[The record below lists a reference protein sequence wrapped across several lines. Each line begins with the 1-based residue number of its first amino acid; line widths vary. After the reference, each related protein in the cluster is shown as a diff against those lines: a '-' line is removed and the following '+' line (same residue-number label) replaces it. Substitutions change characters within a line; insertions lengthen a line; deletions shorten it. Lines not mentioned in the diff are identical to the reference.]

1 MKRIF
6 AFAFFL
12 VPFIVFSQKKDVS
25 LENIWAENTFSQKSV
40 ASVNWMKSGGFYTA
54 LEASNIV
61 KNSITTGEKVET
73 LFDAKQ
79 ILLGEKLLSVDDYSL
94 SADEQKILIQTD
106 FQSIYRRSFKAEYYV
121 YDLKTKALSQL
132 SQGGKQSY
140 ASFSPDGSKI
150 AFVRDNN
157 LFIKDLSANSETAI
171 TTTGKFNELI
181 HGSTDWVYEEEFSF
195 AQAFFWANDGQKIAF
210 YSFNEAS
217 VKEYNMQLWGNLY
230 PEDYK
235 FKYPKAGE
243 ANATITISV
252 YDVANR
258 ATTKMDIGS
267 ETDIYIPRI
276 NWTQDANTLSIRRMN
291 RLQNKLE
298 ILHANAK
305 DGSTKVILTESSPSY
320 VDLDNN
326 DNLMYLS
333 NGKSFITSSEMS
345 GFKHLY
351 QYDLSGKLLRQITTG
366 NWEVADFYGIDEKN
380 KRLFFTS
387 TEASPM
393 ERQLYCIGLDG
404 KGKKKMSDLQG
415 WNTANFSPD
424 FQYYMVYHS
433 SAATPTHVSLYKDE
447 KQLKVLEQNTVLK
460 QKMNDFNISNKEFF
474 SFKTSQGI
482 DLNGWMI
489 KPLNFDATKKYPVLM
504 FVYGGPGS
512 QTVKNQWDGRDFFWD
527 QVLASKGYIVV
538 SIDNRGTGA
547 RGEAFKKLTYAQLG
561 KIEVEDQIEGAK
573 YLKAQNYIDPE
584 RVGIWGWSYGGYMT
598 SLCMTVGADYF
609 KTGVAVAPVTTWRY
623 YDSIY
628 TERYLKTPQL
638 NPSGYDDNSPI
649 THAKKLKG
657 NFLLIH
663 GTGDD
668 NVHYQNSIDFINALV
683 KANKQFQSFNYPNRN
698 HGIYGG
704 NTRLHL
710 YKMMT
715 NFIEKNL

>member
-305 DGSTKVILTESSPSY
+305 DGSTKVI
-320 VDLDNN
+320 
-326 DNLMYLS
+326 
-333 NGKSFITSSEMS
+333 
-345 GFKHLY
+345 
-351 QYDLSGKLLRQITTG
+351 
-366 NWEVADFYGIDEKN
+366 
-380 KRLFFTS
+380 
-387 TEASPM
+387 
-393 ERQLYCIGLDG
+393 
-404 KGKKKMSDLQG
+404 
-415 WNTANFSPD
+415 
-424 FQYYMVYHS
+424 
-433 SAATPTHVSLYKDE
+433 
-447 KQLKVLEQNTVLK
+447 
-460 QKMNDFNISNKEFF
+460 
-474 SFKTSQGI
+474 
-482 DLNGWMI
+482 
-489 KPLNFDATKKYPVLM
+489 
-504 FVYGGPGS
+504 
-512 QTVKNQWDGRDFFWD
+512 
-527 QVLASKGYIVV
+527 
-538 SIDNRGTGA
+538 
-547 RGEAFKKLTYAQLG
+547 
-561 KIEVEDQIEGAK
+561 
-573 YLKAQNYIDPE
+573 
-584 RVGIWGWSYGGYMT
+584 
-598 SLCMTVGADYF
+598 
-609 KTGVAVAPVTTWRY
+609 
-623 YDSIY
+623 
-628 TERYLKTPQL
+628 
-638 NPSGYDDNSPI
+638 
-649 THAKKLKG
+649 
-657 NFLLIH
+657 
-663 GTGDD
+663 
-668 NVHYQNSIDFINALV
+668 
-683 KANKQFQSFNYPNRN
+683 
-698 HGIYGG
+698 
-704 NTRLHL
+704 
-710 YKMMT
+710 
-715 NFIEKNL
+715 

>member
-12 VPFIVFSQKKDVS
+12 VPFLVFSQKKDVS

-54 LEASNIV
+54 LEAGNIV

-79 ILLGEKLLSVDDYSL
+79 VLFGEKLLSVDDYIL

-157 LFIKDLSANSETAI
+157 LFVKDLATNIETTI
-171 TTTGKFNELI
+171 TTTGRFNELI
-181 HGSTDWVYEEEFSF
+181 HGSADWVYEEEFSF

-252 YDVANR
+252 YDVANKT
-258 ATTKMDIGS
+258 TTKMDIGS
-267 ETDIYIPRI
+267 ETDIYVPRI

-333 NGKSFITSSEMS
+333 DGKSFITSSEMS

-351 QYDLSGKLLRQITTG
+351 QYDLSGKLIRQITSG

-387 TEASPM
+387 TDRKS
-393 ERQLYCIGLDG
+393 
-404 KGKKKMSDLQG
+404 
-415 WNTANFSPD
+415 
-424 FQYYMVYHS
+424 
-433 SAATPTHVSLYKDE
+433 
-447 KQLKVLEQNTVLK
+447 
-460 QKMNDFNISNKEFF
+460 
-474 SFKTSQGI
+474 
-482 DLNGWMI
+482 
-489 KPLNFDATKKYPVLM
+489 
-504 FVYGGPGS
+504 
-512 QTVKNQWDGRDFFWD
+512 
-527 QVLASKGYIVV
+527 VV
-538 SIDNRGTGA
+538 
-547 RGEAFKKLTYAQLG
+547 
-561 KIEVEDQIEGAK
+561 
-573 YLKAQNYIDPE
+573 
-584 RVGIWGWSYGGYMT
+584 
-598 SLCMTVGADYF
+598 
-609 KTGVAVAPVTTWRY
+609 
-623 YDSIY
+623 
-628 TERYLKTPQL
+628 
-638 NPSGYDDNSPI
+638 
-649 THAKKLKG
+649 
-657 NFLLIH
+657 
-663 GTGDD
+663 
-668 NVHYQNSIDFINALV
+668 
-683 KANKQFQSFNYPNRN
+683 
-698 HGIYGG
+698 
-704 NTRLHL
+704 
-710 YKMMT
+710 
-715 NFIEKNL
+715 